1 MVFYWFL
8 LFYACHPIIPHLS
21 SYPLKIFS
29 SFIHIIKQMV
39 YGDINVSE
47 STVYYAKECV
57 ILRQFLTSVVD
68 YNESVINMV
77 AQSGRIATDCDSLE
91 DFTDI
96 PVELA
101 DTTKCICKA
110 GRDLYNFLSAKKQ
123 LDYDTMSLL
132 RSCIEKFEFAG
143 KTVRV
148 GVAIVIQEIEQ
159 DLGINE
165 DHSVMSLVQSEL
177 SFQRNR
183 PMCPLNRT
191 SLDLSAIQHP
201 SAKEKFKGRRSG
213 IRPDLFISRYMDD
226 TANSITTTTSEDV

>member
-1 MVFYWFL
+1 
-8 LFYACHPIIPHLS
+8 
-21 SYPLKIFS
+21 
-29 SFIHIIKQMV
+29 MV

-57 ILRQFLTSVVD
+57 IMRQFLTSVVD

-77 AQSGRIATDCDSLE
+77 GQSKQIASNCDSLE
-91 DFTDI
+91 DFTDV

-101 DTTKCICKA
+101 DTTKCICRA
-110 GRDLYNFLSAKKQ
+110 GRDLYNFLSSKKA
-123 LDYDTMSLL
+123 LDRDTMSLL

-159 DLGINE
+159 DLGIHE
-165 DHSVMSLVQSEL
+165 DHSVLSFVQSEL

-183 PMCPLNRT
+183 SMCPLNRT

-201 SAKEKFKGRRSG
+201 QVQEKFKGRRSDV
-213 IRPDLFISRYMDD
+213 RPDMFISRYMDE
-226 TANSITTTTSEDV
+226 TMATTTNSICYE